1 MIAARGTRRCRP
13 GSPWRRWG
21 AASGRSAND
30 RGHNAWAAERRV
42 REWRTGMTISDRA
55 EAGEGSA
62 GRASGAG
69 CLCVGVVIL
78 AKTVTTEM
86 GGGLPGEELMVCMTL
101 LWREADSN
109 FQFPATVSFVKP
121 RYSSFFCREG
131 ADVARSVPPKSG
143 TTSSNPVPS
152 SEESCE
158 LQYRRRS
165 DPHSRGRIS
174 HQPRSSCPSGCADRC
189 LPPPRI
195 KRATRCAS
203 VLVLPVPAPA
213 AINSGGA
220 APLFSPMP

>member
-101 LWREADSN
+101 PSREADSN
-109 FQFPATVSFVKP
+109 FQFPATVSFVKR

-152 SEESCE
+152 SGKSVSPGNFLLDFYKPAFSAGWSCTLVIGANAGSRSE
-158 LQYRRRS
+158 WPSARRYS
-165 DPHSRGRIS
+165 DR
-174 HQPRSSCPSGCADRC
+174 Q
-189 LPPPRI
+189 
-195 KRATRCAS
+195 
-203 VLVLPVPAPA
+203 VLSLYVAGVA
-213 AINSGGA
+213 
-220 APLFSPMP
+220 